1 MNSEIPSW
9 ITDNVDIDKIPILD
23 LGNKSGITN
32 YIDFVTVE
40 DVNAPIMKGIDVYKR
55 PFLTLRIQDR
65 LENTVSVHT
74 IFRRYTDASSETWC
88 TGTRYR
94 CLIDTCIRDLDRDF
108 LTRLFKHEP
117 CGNNLFHGPEGLR
130 TTSDGRSVVE
140 LY

>member
-94 CLIDTCIRDLDRDF
+94 CLIDTCIF
-108 LTRLFKHEP
+108 
-117 CGNNLFHGPEGLR
+117 
-130 TTSDGRSVVE
+130 
-140 LY
+140 